1 MKHSQT
7 VHNHCDFTNFRLF
20 WISLTY
26 PGSEIVCQVSSS
38 EISTGLGRQ
47 FVAMLH
53 FIQLNIFGDE
63 LGVLSRV
70 SRLTNHRHDHFV
82 RQLKRFVI
90 ICNTRNISIWL
101 PYLKGFLKSFLPSF
115 MTMML
120 RALVLSMA
128 TMAKSLKHNANEHSI
143 LSYFNLTKILCWK
156 VKIWLDCFWSS
167 HESLGS
173 GLSQLK
179 AIS

>member
-1 MKHSQT
+1 MNSKWNT
-7 VHNHCDFTNFRLF
+7 VKQHNHCDFTNLRLF
-20 WISLTY
+20 LISLTY

-101 PYLKGFLKSFLPSF
+101 PFLKGFERVSYRLSWPWCSEHWSCQWPPWQNPWS
-115 MTMML
+115 TMLMN
-120 RALVLSMA
+120 
-128 TMAKSLKHNANEHSI
+128 TPF
-143 LSYFNLTKILCWK
+143 YLTL
-156 VKIWLDCFWSS
+156 IWRKFCA
-167 HESLGS
+167 E
-173 GLSQLK
+173 K
-179 AIS
+179 

>member
-1 MKHSQT
+1 MKSKWST
-7 VHNHCDFTNFRLF
+7 VKQHNHCDFTNLRLF

-156 VKIWLDCFWSS
+156 YDLIVFGPVMKVLDRD
-167 HESLGS
+167 
-173 GLSQLK
+173 
-179 AIS
+179 